1 MTLLKDKNFLIVGIA
16 SKLSI
21 ATGIAKSMARDGANL
36 AFSYQNEK
44 LQSRVEAVAQEC
56 GSSTN
61 MCFPCDLAHDE
72 QIDALFAS
80 IKKEWGHIDGLIHAV
95 GYAPREQL
103 SGDFTDATTRD
114 GFAIAHD
121 LSSYSFI
128 ALAKRAKPL
137 IRDGGSLITLTYH
150 GAQQTLPNYNVM
162 GLAKASLEAATR
174 YLAVSFGKQDVRV
187 NAISAG
193 PIKTLAASGISDF
206 RKMLEYNKNRA
217 PLARNVTIEEVGDT
231 ASFLSSDR
239 ASGITGQVIY
249 VDGGFSITAMS
260 GREMSEP
267 ADTTSDE

>member
-1 MTLLKDKNFLIVGIA
+1 MTILKDKKFLIVGVA

-21 ATGIAKSMARDGANL
+21 ATGIAKAMARDGAEL

-44 LQSRVEAVAQEC
+44 LQSRVEEVAEQC
-56 GSSTN
+56 GSSKD
-61 MCFPCDLAHDE
+61 MCFPCDLANDSE
-72 QIDALFAS
+72 IDALFDS
-80 IKKEWGHIDGLIHAV
+80 IKQQWETIDGFIHAV
-95 GYAPREQL
+95 GYAPKEQL

-137 IRDGGSLITLTYH
+137 LNENGSLITLTYH

-174 YLAVSFGKQDVRV
+174 YLAVSLGEKGVRV

-193 PIKTLAASGISDF
+193 PIKTLAASGIGGF
-206 RKMLEYNKNRA
+206 RKMLDYNQKRA
-217 PLARNVTIEEVGDT
+217 PLGRNVTTEEVGNL

-239 ASGITGQVIY
+239 ASGISGQVIY
-249 VDGGFSITAMS
+249 VDGGFSVTAMS
-260 GREMSEP
+260 GREMNSQE
-267 ADTTSDE
+267 S

>member
-1 MTLLKDKNFLIVGIA
+1 MSILKDKKFLVVGIA

-21 ATGIAKSMARDGANL
+21 ATGVAKSMARDGAQL
-36 AFSYQNEK
+36 AFSYQNDK
-44 LQSRVEAVAQEC
+44 LKERVENVAKEC
-56 GSSTN
+56 GSDAN
-61 MCFPCDLAHDE
+61 MCFPCDLAHDD
-72 QIDALFAS
+72 QIDALFAD
-80 IKKEWGHIDGLIHAV
+80 IKKAWGNIDGFIHAV

-103 SGDFTDATTRD
+103 SGDFTDATTRE

-128 ALAKRAKPL
+128 ALAKRAKPIL
-137 IRDGGSLITLTYH
+137 NDGGSLITLTYH

-174 YLAVSFGKQDVRV
+174 YLSVSLGKQNVRV

-217 PLARNVTIEEVGDT
+217 PLGRNVTIEEVGDT

-239 ASGITGQVIY
+239 ASGISGQVIY

-260 GREMSEP
+260 DREMTP
-267 ADTTSDE
+267 AEE